1 MAIRRGLAGALRG
14 LQQGLMGGLQY
25 QQSREAFDY
34 RKLSDARDAMEEA
47 AQRIRTTGGNEADVA
62 QEMTAWKAAYGNIE
76 GVEDADVLETMRG
89 GLLDPEER
97 QAHMEQDPLF
107 ATAGDALIR
116 QMARRVGLTDEQLAD
131 VPVQITR
138 PLPEGVAGPPEQTP
152 LLDPLGDPTMA
163 PSSVMAQIQQ
173 SQKSRQEAMRN
184 AAILSG
190 EMEGQRQ
197 SQVALAN
204 LAFNEEHLDRK
215 MELEVKAL
223 LHLAPVQQQIQLESQ
238 AAQGLQE
245 RVEFI
250 REMGQRSAACET
262 QFETPD
268 QRAECEDFVFA
279 QYQPLLEER
288 ARRQA
293 LMQVAVT
300 NRPQFVPQFVQ
311 KRDKK
316 TGELVVDPI
325 TGRTE
330 HEVVMSVMHVDENG
344 KYTISN
350 CEDWAKTIPD
360 AETLCQGVPWSAYI
374 EQVRGGPPA
383 WTGEAEQRIGAS
395 AMLQLILSKRTL
407 DGLPADYWTDDVEG
421 RNAEAEILLQL
432 QREGIPMNTAEQQMD
447 TLAGVMQRQFGTQY
461 IAGETWP
468 KDIDPLLQG
477 LIENRQE

>member
-1 MAIRRGLAGALRG
+1 MAIRRGLAGAFRG
-14 LQQGLMGGLQY
+14 GLQGLMGGLQY
-25 QQSREAFDY
+25 QQSREALDY
-34 RKLSDARDAMEEA
+34 RKLDDARNAMEA
-47 AQRIRTTGGNEADVA
+47 AAKRITETGGDETDVQRELA
-62 QEMTAWKAAYGNIE
+62 RWKATYGNIAD
-76 GVEDADVLETMRG
+76 VEEADVLETMRG

-97 QAHMEQDPLF
+97 QARMEQDPLF
-107 ATAGDALIR
+107 ATAGEDLIR
-116 QMARRVGLTDEQLAD
+116 QMGRQVGFTDEQLAD

-204 LAFNEEHLDRK
+204 LDFNEEHLDRK

-223 LHLAPVQQQIQLESQ
+223 LHLAPVQQQIELESR
-238 AAQGLQE
+238 AAQRHQE

-279 QYQPLLEER
+279 QYQPLLEQKQRE
-288 ARRQA
+288 QA
-293 LMQVAVT
+293 LMQV
-300 NRPQFVPQFVQ
+300 
-311 KRDKK
+311 
-316 TGELVVDPI
+316 
-325 TGRTE
+325 
-330 HEVVMSVMHVDENG
+330 SVMHVDENG
-344 KYTISN
+344 KYRISSIK
-350 CEDWAKTIPD
+350 DAAKTIPG
-360 AETLCQGVPWSAYI
+360 AEAFEDGVPWSAYI

-383 WTGEAEQRIGAS
+383 WTGEAEQRIGAN

-407 DGLPADYWTDDVEG
+407 DSLPADYWTDDVEG
-421 RNAEAEILLQL
+421 RNAKAEILLQL
-432 QREGIPMNTAEQQMD
+432 QREGIPMNTAEQQMNV
-447 TLAGVMQRQFGTQY
+447 LAGVMQRQFGTQY
-461 IAGETWP
+461 TPGETWGTGSTP
-468 KDIDPLLQG
+468 NPYN
-477 LIENRQE
+477 LIP

>member
-1 MAIRRGLAGALRG
+1 MAIRRGLAGAFRG
-14 LQQGLMGGLQY
+14 GLQGLMGGLQY
-25 QQSREAFDY
+25 QQSREALDY
-34 RKLSDARDAMEEA
+34 RKLDDARNAMEA
-47 AQRIRTTGGNEADVA
+47 AAKRITETGGDETDVQRELA
-62 QEMTAWKAAYGNIE
+62 RWKATYGNIAD
-76 GVEDADVLETMRG
+76 VEEADVLETMRG

-97 QAHMEQDPLF
+97 QARMEQDPLF
-107 ATAGDALIR
+107 ATAGEDLIR
-116 QMARRVGLTDEQLAD
+116 QMGRQVGFTDEQLAD

-204 LAFNEEHLDRK
+204 LDFNEEHLDRK

-223 LHLAPVQQQIQLESQ
+223 LHLAPVQQQIELESR
-238 AAQGLQE
+238 AAQRHQE

-279 QYQPLLEER
+279 QYQPLLEQKQRE
-288 ARRQA
+288 QA

-300 NRPQFVPQFVQ
+300 TRPQFVPQFGQ
-311 KRDKK
+311 KRDNQ

-344 KYTISN
+344 KYRISSIK
-350 CEDWAKTIPD
+350 DAAKTIPG
-360 AETLCQGVPWSAYI
+360 AEAFEDGVPWSAYI

-383 WTGEAEQRIGAS
+383 WTGEAEQRIGAN

-407 DGLPADYWTDDVEG
+407 DSLPADYWTDDVEG
-421 RNAEAEILLQL
+421 RNAKAEILLQL
-432 QREGIPMNTAEQQMD
+432 QREGIPMNTAEQQMNV
-447 TLAGVMQRQFGTQY
+447 LAGVMQRQFGTQY
-461 IAGETWP
+461 TPGETWGTGSTP
-468 KDIDPLLQG
+468 NPYN
-477 LIENRQE
+477 LIP